1 MDNADERWLS
11 RRELAERYGLPVK
24 TLRQWA
30 SKGDRPTLCPD
41 GPSCP
46 IPSQRRNRL
55 GNRAVRREPIR
66 PRRRWH
72 TNEPRPP
79 TGGGHGVPTSESWR
93 NGGPVMIPIIY
104 DLAEAARILGLS
116 ESYLR
121 SKLRDRTYAG
131 LKRAGRWAMTEA
143 QIEAAIE
150 SMCIDARP
158 ADPPSPSGLS
168 KHSRLGRRLREQ
180 RSA

>member
-1 MDNADERWLS
+1 
-11 RRELAERYGLPVK
+11 
-24 TLRQWA
+24 
-30 SKGDRPTLCPD
+30 
-41 GPSCP
+41 
-46 IPSQRRNRL
+46 
-55 GNRAVRREPIR
+55 
-66 PRRRWH
+66 
-72 TNEPRPP
+72 
-79 TGGGHGVPTSESWR
+79 
-93 NGGPVMIPIIY
+93 MIPIIY

-158 ADPPSPSGLS
+158 ADPPSPSELS
-168 KHSRLGRRLREQ
+168 KHSRLGRRLWEQ